1 MKRLLLTGSVLKLLL
16 LLLHSSSLVLLL
28 HSSSSLVK
36 STKPKANGEVF
47 LTSYTSKACNLILY
61 LSLDVSVSITMH
73 KSYSTS
79 NQAFCKRILNNDINI
94 VGPP

>member
-1 MKRLLLTGSVLKLLL
+1 MKRLLLTGSVLKLL
-16 LLLHSSSLVLLL
+16 LLL

-47 LTSYTSKACNLILY
+47 LTSYASKACNLFY
-61 LSLDVSVSITMH
+61 LSLGVSVSITMH

-79 NQAFCKRILNNDINI
+79 NQAFCKRILNNEINI